1 MKYLSLRQSSL
12 GLAFVAGTTL
22 FLTACQSQ
30 SVTPPPSAQT
40 TQTVTPAVKNTIAI
54 QNFAFSPATITLK
67 AGDSITWTNQDAAPH
82 TATADDGSFDTGSL
96 ANGQS
101 KSITFSKSG
110 TFTYHCSVH
119 PSMKA
124 TIVVASK

>member
-1 MKYLSLRQSSL
+1 MKYLSLRQSIL
-12 GLAFVAGTTL
+12 GLTFVAGTAL

-30 SVTPPPSAQT
+30 NTTPPPSVQT
-40 TQTVTPAVKNTIAI
+40 TQTVAPVAKNTIAI

-101 KSITFSKSG
+101 KSITFSKPG

-119 PSMKA
+119 PNMKA
-124 TIVVASK
+124 TIVVTSK